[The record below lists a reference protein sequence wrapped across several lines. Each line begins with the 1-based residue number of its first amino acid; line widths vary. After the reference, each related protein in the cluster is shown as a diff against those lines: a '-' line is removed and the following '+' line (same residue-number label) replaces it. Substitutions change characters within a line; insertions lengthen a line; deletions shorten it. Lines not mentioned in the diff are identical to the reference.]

1 MIKMVVFDMAGTT
14 VNENMLVYK
23 TLQKAINEAGFNF
36 TMEQVLAEGAGKE
49 KVDAIKS
56 ILRVYAQKQDDQL
69 TDDIYQNFIV
79 LLENAYDTAEIL
91 PQDDA
96 EELFKA
102 LKQRNI
108 LVVLNTGYN
117 QKTAQSLVAKLGWK
131 KGEDFDSLVTATDV
145 KQNRPGPDM
154 IWLAMERFGIGNAR
168 DVAKVG
174 DTIIDIEEGVNAGCG
189 LNIGITTGAHTLQQ
203 LESAKPDYIINN
215 LLELLPLVDR
225 ENKQ

>member
-14 VNENMLVYK
+14 VNENMVVYK

-56 ILRVYAQKQDDQL
+56 ILRVYAQKQDDKL

-79 LLENAYDTAEIL
+79 LLENAYDTEEIL

-102 LKQRNI
+102 LKARNI

-117 QKTAQSLVAKLGWK
+117 EKTARSLVAKLGWE
-131 KGEDFDSLVTATDV
+131 KGKDFDGLVTATDV

-154 IWLAMERFGIGNAR
+154 IWLAMKQFGIGNAH

-174 DTIIDIEEGVNAGCG
+174 DTIIDIEEGANAGCG

-203 LESAKPDYIINN
+203 LESPKPDYIINN
-215 LLELLPLVDR
+215 LLELLPLVDK
-225 ENKQ
+225 ENE